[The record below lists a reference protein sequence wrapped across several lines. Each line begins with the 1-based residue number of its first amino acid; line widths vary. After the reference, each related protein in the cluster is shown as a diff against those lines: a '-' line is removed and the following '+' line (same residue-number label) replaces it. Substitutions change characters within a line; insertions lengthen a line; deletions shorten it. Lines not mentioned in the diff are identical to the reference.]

1 MTPALA
7 ADAARSLRGPGRDLS
22 RRWAWFTLAA
32 ALVVG
37 VAARLLYLDH
47 VMGMEGFTWVDPDYY
62 MEKSRLLFEQGHW
75 QWTSEALQYKHR
87 GRIYHL
93 PPLYQVFLSVFG
105 VLPWKWPASAAVA
118 QAVLPAVNSVALYA
132 IGTNLHNRLAGVIAG
147 VLIAIAPAFLHVAPI
162 FMQEQL
168 YIPLLLLSL
177 AMLSWL
183 LTGQRRLWWWF
194 AGGLVFGFAILARSM
209 PLYFVPVAAGVSVW
223 ISDNRPARLRQFG
236 LLAAGLI
243 VVTITYSVVLSV
255 DLGRWVFIEDHGVIS
270 IGAYTRRIYTAP
282 PSLLTE
288 ITDLAETF
296 VRSPS
301 NFVGTFWSFVRAGFT
316 PSGAR
321 WVELY
326 FPDAAGLALLA
337 LRLYALV
344 CTDIVFAAAV
354 VLAPFA
360 VVLAR
365 RREASLVL
373 AAWPVLVVVLTAIA
387 AYGGPRYRS
396 PAEVLLYVY
405 LAIVAAGGWASPS
418 RRAVLAAATVSF
430 ALFWL
435 VR

>member
-1 MTPALA
+1 MA
-7 ADAARSLRGPGRDLS
+7 ANSARTLPGSGRSLS
-22 RRWAWFTLAA
+22 RRWAWFAIA
-32 ALVVG
+32 VAMVVG
-37 VAARLLYLDH
+37 IVGRLLYLDH
-47 VMGMEGFTWVDPDYY
+47 VMGMEGFAWVDPDYY

-87 GRIYHL
+87 GRVFHL

-105 VLPWKWPASAAVA
+105 VLPWTWPTSAAVA

-132 IGTNLHNRLAGVIAG
+132 IGTNLHSRLAGVIAG
-147 VLIAIAPAFLHVAPI
+147 ALIAIAPAFLHVAPI

-168 YIPLLLLSL
+168 YIPLLLTSL
-177 AMLSWL
+177 ATLSWL
-183 LTGQRRLWWWF
+183 LIGRRRLWWWF
-194 AGGLVFGFAILARSM
+194 AGGLVFGFAILTRSM

-223 ISDNRPARLRQFG
+223 LSDNRSARLRQFG
-236 LLAAGLI
+236 LLAVGLLL
-243 VVTITYSVVLSV
+243 VTITYSVVLSM
-255 DLGRWVFIEDHGVIS
+255 DLGRWIFIEDHGVIS
-270 IGAYTRRIYTAP
+270 IGAYTGRIYTAP

-288 ITDLAETF
+288 VTDLAEAF

-301 NFVGTFWSFVRAGFT
+301 NFVGTFSSFVRAGFT
-316 PSGAR
+316 RSGAR

-326 FPDAAGLALLA
+326 FSDTAGVARLAIS
-337 LRLYALV
+337 LYALV
-344 CTDIVFAAAV
+344 CTDVLFAAAV
-354 VLAPFA
+354 VLTPFG

-365 RREASLVL
+365 RREASLAL

-405 LAIVAAGGWASPS
+405 LAIVAAGGWASPV
-418 RRAVLAAATVSF
+418 RRAVLAAAAVSF